1 MKRLKLPSIS
11 KCIERLKQMIKS
23 FDIFEKERQEPQRPN
38 DTAGIAIVLKA
49 ETGPMILLVHPTN
62 SSWQKPTMGI
72 PKGRLEVGES
82 PEDAAFRETF
92 EETGISISRSQ
103 VEPGIHTVEVW
114 KDQTFKNNIYYLIC
128 QIEDPSEIGLSG
140 TRVPASQLQ
149 TDEIDWA
156 GFIDINEAYGKVSQA
171 QRLILDRLR

>member
-1 MKRLKLPSIS
+1 
-11 KCIERLKQMIKS
+11 
-23 FDIFEKERQEPQRPN
+23 
-38 DTAGIAIVLKA
+38 
-49 ETGPMILLVHPTN
+49 
-62 SSWQKPTMGI
+62 MGI

-128 QIEDPSEIGLSG
+128 QIEDPSEIGISG

-156 GFIDINEAYGKVSQA
+156 GFVDINEAYGKVSQA